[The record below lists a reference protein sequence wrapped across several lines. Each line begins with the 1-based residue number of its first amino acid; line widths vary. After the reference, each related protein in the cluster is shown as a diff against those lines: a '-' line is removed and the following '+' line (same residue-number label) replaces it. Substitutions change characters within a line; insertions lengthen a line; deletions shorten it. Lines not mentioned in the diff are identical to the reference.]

1 MHCHSSGPF
10 WLQWRN
16 LVWIFFRLAGYRFQF
31 YLVTDIQSHINKIQ
45 IGNIMSTN
53 DTILVTGASGHFG
66 RSVLNHLINTYKV
79 PASQI
84 IAVTRKPKSLA
95 GLAKQGVTVRTADF
109 DSPDLAK
116 AFAGGKRLLIISTD
130 SLEGGRRLAQHV
142 KAVEAA
148 RQAGVTHIVYTSMPK
163 PDAASPILFAGDH
176 RGTEEAI
183 AGSGIAHTI
192 LRNSWYMEN
201 LAMSVPSALA
211 TGKWFTAAGTG
222 KISHTARDD
231 QARTAAA
238 VLASGTMDS
247 KTYTLTGPQAL
258 STDETAMIASEALG
272 KPIEVVHVTAE
283 QLAQGMAGSGL
294 PELLIP
300 MVVSFDVNT
309 AQNRMDMVT
318 DAVQS
323 LSGAA
328 PQNLRDWFKSNK
340 AMFLA

>member
-1 MHCHSSGPF
+1 M
-10 WLQWRN
+10 
-16 LVWIFFRLAGYRFQF
+16 
-31 YLVTDIQSHINKIQ
+31 T
-45 IGNIMSTN
+45 TN

-66 RSVLNHLINTYKV
+66 RGVLNHLINTYKV
-79 PASQI
+79 PAIQI
-84 IAVTRKPKSLA
+84 TAVTRKSETLA
-95 GLAKQGVTVRTADF
+95 DLANQGVTVRLADF
-109 DSPDLAK
+109 DSPDLAQ
-116 AFAGGKRLLIISTD
+116 AFAGAKRLLIISTD

-148 RQAGVTHIVYTSMPK
+148 KEAGVAHIVYTSMPK

-183 AGSGIAHTI
+183 AASGISHTI

-201 LAMSVPSALA
+201 FTMSVPSALA
-211 TGKWFTAAGTG
+211 TGKWHTAAGTG

-238 VLASGTMDS
+238 VLASGTTVS
-247 KTYTLTGPQAL
+247 KTYTLTGPEAL
-258 STDETAMIASEALG
+258 STDETAKIASEALG

-283 QLAQGMAGSGL
+283 HLAQGMAAAGV
-294 PELLIP
+294 PAPVIP
-300 MVVSFDVNT
+300 LFVSFDVNT

-318 DAVQS
+318 DAVKT

-328 PQNLRDWFKSNK
+328 PQTLRDWFKSNK
-340 AMFLA
+340 SMFGA